1 MANLR
6 NNTVDRRRLP
16 ADMRQSYRSGQREQ
30 ALSRVRAYRGQIA
43 QERNSLPFRTER
55 RPGSGGFN
63 SGQSVQINR
72 QQKVGQEKRRSLEL
86 RNENLV

>member
-63 SGQSVQINR
+63 YGQDVQIRR